1 GGRLWEYWQK
11 QLAGELPVLNLPN
24 DRPRP
29 PVQTYH
35 GASRSFKLGADLT
48 ERLNTLSRGHGV
60 TLFMT
65 LLAAF
70 QLLLSRYT
78 GQEDILVGSPTTGRT
93 KPELAGLIGYFV
105 NPVVLRADLS
115 GELTFE
121 TLLSQVRQTVLAAFE
136 HQEYPFNLLVER
148 LQPQR
153 DLSRTPLFQILFT
166 LQKAHLLHDKGL
178 SSFALGETG
187 SRMEFGGLWI
197 ESMALDQRVAQF
209 DLALMMAE
217 EGKELAGSLQY
228 NTDLFEERTM
238 ARLARHFEVLLA
250 GIVAAPEQRLNEIGM
265 LTAAERH
272 QLLVEWN
279 ETREEYPAGE
289 TIHQLFEAQVAR
301 TPGAV
306 AVICGAEQVS
316 YRELDQRANQLAHYL
331 RRMGVRPEV
340 KVGVLLERSVT
351 MVVALLAVL
360 KAGGAY
366 VPLDPEYPSERLRF
380 TIADAQ
386 LAVLLT
392 QAALAEQLAA
402 HEARVVRLDSDW
414 QTIAGESELSPEC
427 ALRAANLAYVIYT
440 SGSTGV
446 PKGVAIAHQSTKTLI
461 HWAQATFPASALR
474 GVLAATS
481 VCFDLSV
488 VAVSVPNNSGGR
500 VVLAENVLALAE
512 LAARES
518 VTLINTV
525 PSAMAELVRQ
535 GALPGS
541 VEVVNL
547 AGEALGRGLVE
558 AVYEQLPEGVVY
570 NLYGPSEDTTYS
582 IVALIARGEARAPAI
597 GRPIANTEVYVL
609 DQRGQVTPVG
619 VAGELYIGGAG

>member
-35 GASRSFKLGADLT
+35 GASRSFKLSADLT

-250 GIVAAPEQRLNEIGM
+250 GIVAAPEQRLSEIGM
-265 LTAAERH
+265 LTADERQ

-279 ETREEYPAGE
+279 DTNVEYAAE
-289 TIHQLFEAQVAR
+289 QCIHELFEQRVER
-301 TPGAV
+301 TPEAV
-306 AVICGAEQVS
+306 ALVFEAEQMS
-316 YRELDQRANQLAHYL
+316 YRELNERANQLAHYL
-331 RRMGVRPEV
+331 QQLGVGPEER
-340 KVGVLLERSVT
+340 VGICVERSVA
-351 MVVALLAVL
+351 MVVGLLGIL

-366 VPLDPEYPSERLRF
+366 VPLDAQYPEERLRF
-380 TIADAQ
+380 MLADAQ
-386 LAVLLT
+386 VGVLLT
-392 QAALAEQLAA
+392 QEQLLGRLPAP
-402 HEARVVRLDSDW
+402 EAQVVCLDRDW
-414 QTIAGESELSPEC
+414 SAIGQQS
-427 ALRAANLAYVIYT
+427 RANAEVVVDVGNPAYIIYT
-440 SGSTGV
+440 SGSTGR
-446 PKGVAIAHQSTKTLI
+446 PKGVMNSHEGLYNRLMWMQEAYKLTAADRVLQKTS
-461 HWAQATFPASALR
+461 FS
-474 GVLAATS
+474 
-481 VCFDLSV
+481 FD
-488 VAVSVPNNSGGR
+488 VSVW
-500 VVLAENVLALAE
+500 EFFW
-512 LAARES
+512 
-518 VTLINTV
+518 TLTFGFRMI
-525 PSAMAELVRQ
+525 
-535 GALPGS
+535 
-541 VEVVNL
+541 
-547 AGEALGRGLVE
+547 
-558 AVYEQLPEGVVY
+558 
-570 NLYGPSEDTTYS
+570 
-582 IVALIARGEARAPAI
+582 RAP
-597 GRPIANTEVYVL
+597 P
-609 DQRGQVTPVG
+609 RGHQDSAYLIRV
-619 VAGELYIGGAG
+619 IK